1 MRQVYVMNVYSV
13 FFLELYNKHKESYGW
28 TWSLYISCIPQLK
41 KKKKKCERREI
52 QLFKS
57 FLPLLKGRVFFF
69 FFNLRKQ
76 TLKAELKQ
84 LIEAIQYAS
93 ATLKFRENKKL
104 DYTLINRQ

>member
-1 MRQVYVMNVYSV
+1 M
-13 FFLELYNKHKESYGW
+13 ELYNKRKEY
-28 TWSLYISCIPQLK
+28 TSCIPQFKNSVKEEKYNYLRGFSLFLK
-41 KKKKKCERREI
+41 EE
-52 QLFKS
+52 
-57 FLPLLKGRVFFF
+57 FFF
-69 FFNLRKQ
+69 FFFFFFFFNFNLRKQ

>member
-1 MRQVYVMNVYSV
+1 MKEEKYNYLRGFSL
-13 FFLELYNKHKESYGW
+13 FLKE
-28 TWSLYISCIPQLK
+28 
-41 KKKKKCERREI
+41 E
-52 QLFKS
+52 
-57 FLPLLKGRVFFF
+57 FFF
-69 FFNLRKQ
+69 FIFYFLFFFYLFINLRKQ

>member
-1 MRQVYVMNVYSV
+1 MIHKIMRQVYVMNVYSV

-57 FLPLLKGRVFFF
+57 FLPLLKERDFFYF
-69 FFNLRKQ
+69 FYFFL
-76 TLKAELKQ
+76 
-84 LIEAIQYAS
+84 
-93 ATLKFRENKKL
+93 FF
-104 DYTLINRQ
+104 

>member
-1 MRQVYVMNVYSV
+1 MYRE
-13 FFLELYNKHKESYGW
+13 FFLELYNKRKEY
-28 TWSLYISCIPQLK
+28 TSCIPQFKNSVKEEKYNYLRGFSLFLK
-41 KKKKKCERREI
+41 EE
-52 QLFKS
+52 
-57 FLPLLKGRVFFF
+57 FFF